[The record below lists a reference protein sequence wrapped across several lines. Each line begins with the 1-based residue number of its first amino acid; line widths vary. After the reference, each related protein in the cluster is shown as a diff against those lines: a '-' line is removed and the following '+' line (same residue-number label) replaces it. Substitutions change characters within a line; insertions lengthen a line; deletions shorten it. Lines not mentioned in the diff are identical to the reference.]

1 MFHNNTFG
9 LYGDDLLAVNKS
21 LSRLKIEKLKK
32 NTVKTDKYCGPN
44 ISIEADSNTV
54 NYIDVSFDL
63 PKNTF
68 LPHRKPYNL

>member
-32 NTVKTDKYCGPN
+32 NAVKTVKYCGPN
-44 ISIEADSNTV
+44 ISIEADSHTV

>member
-32 NTVKTDKYCGPN
+32 NAVKTVKYCGPN
-44 ISIEADSNTV
+44 ISIEADSHTV

-68 LPHRKPYNL
+68 LPYRKPYNL